1 MILISVAAVGWVI
14 TQHDSTFDLQLVLGF
29 ASLHPTYVL
38 VLGFAS
44 LHPTY
49 VLVLGFAS
57 LHPTYVLVVG
67 WVITQ
72 HDSNGRRKAQPN

>member
-1 MILISVAAVGWVI
+1 MILISVAAVGWVL

-38 VLGFAS
+38 VLGGGKRN
-44 LHPTY
+44 PTY
-49 VLVLGFAS
+49 VLA
-57 LHPTYVLVVG
+57 VG

-72 HDSNGRRKAQPN
+72 HDPHIRFFAAQFLDLTTKLISRLL

>member
-49 VLVLGFAS
+49 VLV
-57 LHPTYVLVVG
+57 VG
-67 WVITQ
+67 GVITQ

>member
-1 MILISVAAVGWVI
+1 MILISAAVGWVI
-14 TQHDSTFDLQLVLGF
+14 TQHDSTFDLQ
-29 ASLHPTYVL
+29 L